1 MTKIIDGEFAGM
13 LVARY
18 GSPLY
23 AYDLD
28 AITCRAREIAEI
40 LPDRARLYYSLKA
53 NPLSEIGGALRETCG
68 AEVSSPGELAAAVE
82 AGFDCERILYTGPGK
97 TDAAIR
103 DAMRVGVQ
111 YFSCESWNDAGRLAR
126 IARSFG
132 VRPRVL
138 LRVNP
143 SLAPRAQLSMS
154 RGAGQFGMAEETLKV
169 SPNEWS
175 GLVDAL
181 EILGV
186 HVYLGTQLHDVAAL
200 EAGFRAAVDTADRV
214 AARLALD
221 LRVIDVGGGFPW
233 PFATVGDAPD
243 LGELRQ
249 TLTELCSAAR
259 GTADTEYWFESGR
272 YICASAGTL
281 VATVVD
287 DKVGSGG
294 RRYVVLDAG
303 INALGGMAGLGRV
316 FASTMSVIPIG
327 PSASGPCTPA
337 DVVGPLCTPLDI
349 LARDVSL
356 PALPVGS
363 LVAIPNVGAYGLT
376 ASLVAFLSQP
386 APVEVIYRGVEVTA
400 ARRLVLT
407 RERIA

>member
-1 MTKIIDGEFAGM
+1 MTKIIDHEFASM
-13 LVARY
+13 LAARY

-28 AITCRAREIAEI
+28 AIMRRAGEIAEI
-40 LPDRARLYYSLKA
+40 LPDRARLFYSLKA
-53 NPLSEIGGALRETCG
+53 NPLPEIGAALKESCG

-82 AGFDCERILYTGPGK
+82 AGYDREWILYTGPGK
-97 TDAAIR
+97 TDHAIQDAIR
-103 DAMRVGVQ
+103 AGVQ
-111 YFSCESWNDAGRLAR
+111 HFSCESWRDAERLAR
-126 IARSFG
+126 IARSYG

-138 LRVNP
+138 LRINP

-154 RGAGQFGMAEETLKV
+154 RGAGQFGIAEETLTV
-169 SPNEWS
+169 PPDEWS

-186 HVYLGTQLHDVAAL
+186 HVYLGTQLHHVAAL
-200 EAGFRAAVDTADRV
+200 EAGFRAAVDTAERI
-214 AARLALD
+214 AGRLSLD
-221 LRVIDVGGGFPW
+221 LRVVDAGGGFPW
-233 PFATVGDAPD
+233 PFATAGSAPD

-249 TLTELCSAAR
+249 SLVEICSAAN
-259 GTADTEYWFESGR
+259 GTANTEYWFESGR

-281 VATVVD
+281 LATVVD

-316 FASTMSVIPIG
+316 LTSAMSVIPIG
-327 PSASGPCTPA
+327 PTVPGPWTPA

-356 PALPVGS
+356 PALPVDS

-386 APVEVIYRGVEVTA
+386 APVEVMYRGVEVSA
-400 ARRLVLT
+400 ARRLRLT